1 MMHSQGQSEQRTAV
15 KDSDMR
21 AFGIGLPLAAEL
33 RRGHWNHLAIDPS
46 WDGRLIPIPI
56 AIPKEYVELRNNDA
70 YPAIIGQ
77 NRWGNGSNNRLL
89 RCTSSG
95 ITHAD

>member
-1 MMHSQGQSEQRTAV
+1 MHLTSV
-15 KDSDMR
+15 KDSEMR

-33 RRGHWNHLAIDPS
+33 RRGHWNHLAIAIDPS

-70 YPAIIGQ
+70 YPAIIDQ
-77 NRWGNGSNNRLL
+77 NHWGNGSE
-89 RCTSSG
+89 
-95 ITHAD
+95 

>member
-1 MMHSQGQSEQRTAV
+1 MNVCKRFFLIEHLPAV

-21 AFGIGLPLAAEL
+21 ALGIGLPLAAEL
-33 RRGHWNHLAIDPS
+33 RRGYYWNRLAIAIGIAIAIDPS

-56 AIPKEYVELRNNDA
+56 AIPKEYVELRNKDA

-77 NRWGNGSNNRLL
+77 N
-89 RCTSSG
+89 
-95 ITHAD
+95 H